1 MSSRSRSWP
10 ICSTPATRSA
20 KPRRKGLEDAD
31 KKTQALAAAL
41 DKTNSR
47 IADLKGQLDVTS
59 QKLGLTQD
67 ELARARGLAQSIK
80 KDQQKSDQQLRE
92 QIGAVQADT
101 TTKFGQV
108 TTELSGTKS
117 EADATKAD
125 LDATKGKLQSTIGD
139 LGVQSGLIARNHDEV
154 EELKRLGER
163 DIFEFNLNKSA
174 KGPQHVGPIQVV
186 LKKVDTKHYR
196 YTLNVVAD
204 DKSIE
209 KKDKTVGEPIQFY
222 VRGARAPYE
231 IVVFDLS
238 KDTAKGYLST
248 PKSANAAPPARG
260 SAAFGKLVSP
270 FAARQA
276 GPWRD
281 HRGTMARAAAAD
293 GISKPFRHARCFRN
307 RCSRSMVVIAAP
319 RRLH

>member
-1 MSSRSRSWP
+1 MSSTP
-10 ICSTPATRSA
+10 NTPGEGSTFVESSA
-20 KPRRKGLEDAD
+20 LPRWVTLLFAVAFALVAYLLYAGYAQREAARKGLEDAD

-101 TTKFGQV
+101 ATKFGQV
-108 TTELSGTKS
+108 TTDLSGTRS

-163 DIFEFNLNKSA
+163 DIFEFSLSKSA
-174 KGPQHVGPIQVV
+174 KGPQHVGPIQVA
-186 LKKVDTKHYR
+186 LRKVDTKRYR

-231 IVVFDLS
+231 IVVFDLT
-238 KDTAKGYLST
+238 KDSAKGYLST
-248 PKSANAAPPARG
+248 PKSANAAPPA
-260 SAAFGKLVSP
+260 SAA
-270 FAARQA
+270 
-276 GPWRD
+276 
-281 HRGTMARAAAAD
+281 
-293 GISKPFRHARCFRN
+293 KPPSGN
-307 RCSRSMVVIAAP
+307 
-319 RRLH
+319 